1 MPLTKLQFRP
11 GINREV
17 TSYTN
22 EGGWFDCDFI
32 RFQQGF
38 PEKIGGWQ
46 KVSNQSF
53 LGTCR
58 GLHPWVTLDRDQYIG
73 AATNLKFYIDRG
85 GAYNDVT
92 PVRSTTA
99 AGDVTFAATDGLA
112 RITVTDTNHGAV
124 VNDFVTFSGAVSLGG
139 TITADILNQE
149 YQIVEVPSSG
159 TYVIEARQV
168 ASISSI
174 TVDGQLVPVLVTA
187 NSSDS
192 GDGGGAVIAAY
203 QVNTGLDTVV
213 TGSGWG
219 AGPWSRAGWGDP
231 SNAPIVSNTLR
242 LWSQDNFGE
251 DLLLN
256 VRDGGI
262 YYWDSSVGLATRAVN
277 ITDLAGSSNAPS
289 IAKQIMVSDRDRH
302 VLAFGCDPLGG
313 GGVQD
318 PLLIRFSSQESITDW
333 TPTATNTAGDLRLGS
348 GSEIV
353 LALETRQQVLVFT
366 DTTLYALQYLGAP
379 FTFGITP
386 LSENITIASPNAA
399 VAVNDQVFWMGL
411 TEFYVYSGAVNRI
424 PCTVRSFVFDNLN
437 TQQIEKVV
445 AGANTEHSEVWWFY
459 PSANSTE
466 LDRYVV
472 YNYLEQV
479 WFYGSIG
486 RTAWLDRGIFD
497 LPIAANIDGYLY
509 YQEVGFDDGTTNP
522 ASPITAFIRSS
533 PIDIGDGHQ
542 FMFIH
547 RIIPDV
553 TFKNSTAAIPKVDF
567 TVRVRNFPDGTYFDS
582 STEEFVRTQSVPVD
596 QRTEQLFYRLRGR
609 QMSVVIQSDE
619 LETTWRLGS
628 PRVDMRPDG
637 RR

>member
-73 AATNLKFYIDRG
+73 VATNLKFYIDRG
-85 GAYNDVT
+85 GAYNDIT
-92 PVRSTTA
+92 PIRLTTA
-99 AGDVTFAATDGLA
+99 PGAITFDATAGSAQIVVTH
-112 RITVTDTNHGAV
+112 TNHGAV

-139 TITADILNQE
+139 TITAAVLNQE
-149 YQIVEVPSSG
+149 YQIVEVLSSS
-159 TYVIEARQV
+159 TYVIEAREV

-174 TVDGQLVPVLVTA
+174 TIDGQLSPTPVLA
-187 NSSDS
+187 NGSDS
-192 GDGGGAVIAAY
+192 GDGGTLVVGAY

-231 SNAPIVSNTLR
+231 SDAPVVSNTLR

-256 VRDGGI
+256 VRNGGI
-262 YYWDSSVGLATRAVN
+262 YYWDSSVSLAARGVN
-277 ITDLAGSSNAPS
+277 IIDLPGASNAPTV
-289 IAKQIMVSDRDRH
+289 AKQIMVSDRDRH
-302 VLAFGCDPLGG
+302 VLAFGCDPIGG

-386 LSENITIASPNAA
+386 LSENITVASPNAA

-411 TEFYVYSGAVNRI
+411 TEFYVYSGAVNRL
-424 PCTVRSFVFDNLN
+424 PCTVRSFVFDDLN

-445 AGANTEHSEVWWFY
+445 AGVNTEHSEVWWFY
-459 PSANSTE
+459 PSNGSTE
-466 LDRYVV
+466 LNRYVV
-472 YNYLEQV
+472 YNYLEQL

-497 LPIAANIDGYLY
+497 LPIAANADGYLY
-509 YQEVGFDDGTTNP
+509 YHEVGFDDGTTNP
-522 ASPITAFIRSS
+522 ASPIDTFIQSS

-542 FMFIH
+542 FMFIS

-553 TFKNSTAAIPKVDF
+553 TFKNSAAAIPKVDF

-582 STEEFVRTQSVPVD
+582 NTEEFLKTQSVPVN

-609 QMSVVIQSDE
+609 QMSLVVRSDE